1 METTKEEHIESA
13 ARFFDLGTVTIL
25 GSTALGNGNESYFIR
40 AENGREYVPRFLRD
54 QTLDGLR
61 NERVI
66 QQQLTAAGILTPTMI
81 SDAEGAYVYKDQDVL
96 VTISEKLDGTHP
108 KDKNPEIAR
117 SSGVLL
123 AKFHQAVLTLDH
135 ESQGWLNKDR
145 ALSDSKKLSETS
157 PLTTVIRQTLHDNLE
172 IFDVGLP
179 SGIIHGD
186 VYVDNLLF
194 DGNTATT
201 ILDFGESERNLFLV
215 DVVRTICSSVGIKD
229 GRIDPELMKS
239 LIEGYESIRP
249 LTNQE
254 KEYIPM
260 TIRYVCAA
268 ASVWFQLHA
277 MPQREEFFIGIAQQE
292 LI

>member
-1 METTKEEHIESA
+1 M
-13 ARFFDLGTVTIL
+13 
-25 GSTALGNGNESYFIR
+25 
-40 AENGREYVPRFLRD
+40 
-54 QTLDGLR
+54 
-61 NERVI
+61 
-66 QQQLTAAGILTPTMI
+66 LT
-81 SDAEGAYVYKDQDVL
+81 SDEGAYVYEDKDVL
-96 VTISEKLDGTHP
+96 VTISEKLDGAHP

-123 AKFHQAVLTLDH
+123 AEFHQAVSTLDH
-135 ESQGWLNKDR
+135 ESQGWLNKGR
-145 ALSDSKKLSETS
+145 ALADSEKLSEAN
-157 PLTTVIRQTLHDNLE
+157 PLTPVIRQILHDNLK

-179 SGIIHGD
+179 AGIIHGD
-186 VYVDNLLF
+186 VYIDNLLF
-194 DGNTATT
+194 HGNTATA

-215 DVVRTICSSVGIKD
+215 DIVRTICSSVGIKD

-249 LTNQE
+249 LTDQE

-277 MPQREEFFIGIAQQE
+277 MPQREEFFVGIAQQSFE
-292 LI
+292 E